1 MTSSL
6 QWQKSSFSGA
16 GGENCIELAAA
27 VGGAILLRES
37 EAPAVVLST
46 TPARLAAFL
55 DALKA
60 GGSAPA
66 AP

>member
-16 GGENCIELAAA
+16 GGENCVELAA
-27 VGGAILLRES
+27 VNGTVLLRES
-37 EAPAVVLST
+37 EAPGVVLST
-46 TPARLAAFL
+46 TPARFAAFL

-60 GGSAPA
+60 DGSGPTAP
-66 AP
+66 